1 MTDSNKVDLVLG
13 WLRAHSPSGVLNWH
27 DGDVYPEVTGY
38 LIPTLLKYGEQD
50 LALQYAEYLVS
61 IQNDNGSFES
71 IKDGVERIFDT
82 AACYEGLLAI
92 GKTEAASKAKAW
104 LQSQYLNDGSL
115 PIQPGGDLSHVYTA
129 RASGL
134 INSRKGKKYWSFTG
148 SWDTRWGSEQR
159 THYIAYGLEG
169 MEYLGIEVINALE
182 ASQMALN
189 GNLMP
194 YWIKE
199 DWKDGRGT
207 DVTATCQMAILYNR
221 YGLDA
226 EPMIKAVEALIR
238 NDGGVPQTKEDMF
251 PVSWAAKFYLDAKY
265 EITE

>member
-104 LQSQYLNDGSL
+104 LQSQYLNDGS
-115 PIQPGGDLSHVYTA
+115 
-129 RASGL
+129 
-134 INSRKGKKYWSFTG
+134 
-148 SWDTRWGSEQR
+148 
-159 THYIAYGLEG
+159 
-169 MEYLGIEVINALE
+169 
-182 ASQMALN
+182 
-189 GNLMP
+189 
-194 YWIKE
+194 
-199 DWKDGRGT
+199 
-207 DVTATCQMAILYNR
+207 
-221 YGLDA
+221 
-226 EPMIKAVEALIR
+226 
-238 NDGGVPQTKEDMF
+238 
-251 PVSWAAKFYLDAKY
+251 
-265 EITE
+265 